1 MGTDRAPGVGAPTV
15 AVSVRYLS
23 AVREQAGARRDDL
36 TLPAGATL
44 ADAAA
49 WIRRERG
56 IAVPGPG
63 LMGTL
68 NGHGWTQLA
77 GGTATA
83 LNEGDEIALFPLLSG
98 G

>member
-1 MGTDRAPGVGAPTV
+1 MI

-23 AVREQAGARRDDL
+23 AVREKAGTRRDEL
-36 TLPAGATL
+36 SLPPGSTL
-44 ADAAA
+44 ADAAE
-49 WIRRERG
+49 WIRGHRG
-56 IAVPGPG
+56 IEVPGPG

-77 GGTATA
+77 AGTATV
-83 LNEGDEIALFPLLSG
+83 LNGGDEIALFPLLSG

>member
-1 MGTDRAPGVGAPTV
+1 MAI
-15 AVSVRYLS
+15 SIRYLS
-23 AVREQAGARRDDL
+23 AVREQAGTRRDEL
-36 TLPAGATL
+36 TLPGGSTL
-44 ADAAA
+44 AAAAA

-56 IAVPGPG
+56 IEVPGPG

-68 NGHGWTQLA
+68 NGHGWTQLPA
-77 GGTATA
+77 GTATV

>member
-1 MGTDRAPGVGAPTV
+1 MVAGHAAGVGAAPV

-23 AVREQAGARRDDL
+23 AIREKAGTRRDDL
-36 TLPAGATL
+36 SLPAGATL

-49 WIRRERG
+49 WIRGHRAIE
-56 IAVPGPG
+56 VPGPG

-68 NGHGWTQLA
+68 NGHGWTQLSA
-77 GGTATA
+77 GTATV

>member
-1 MGTDRAPGVGAPTV
+1 VN
-15 AVSVRYLS
+15 VSVRYRS
-23 AVREQAGARRDDL
+23 AVREKAGTRRDDL
-36 TLPAGATL
+36 SLPIGSTL

-56 IAVPGPG
+56 IEVPSAG

-77 GGTATA
+77 AGTATV

>member
-1 MGTDRAPGVGAPTV
+1 MTV
-15 AVSVRYLS
+15 SIRYLS
-23 AVREQAGARRDDL
+23 AVREKAGTRHDDL
-36 TLPAGATL
+36 SLPIGSTL
-44 ADAAA
+44 AAAAA

-56 IAVPGPG
+56 IEVPSAG

-77 GGTATA
+77 AGTATV

>member
-1 MGTDRAPGVGAPTV
+1 MGTGHAPGVGAATV

-23 AVREQAGARRDDL
+23 AVREKAGTRRDDL
-36 TLPAGATL
+36 SLPPGATL

-56 IAVPGPG
+56 IEVPGPG

-68 NGHGWTQLA
+68 NGHGWTQLPA
-77 GGTATA
+77 GTATA